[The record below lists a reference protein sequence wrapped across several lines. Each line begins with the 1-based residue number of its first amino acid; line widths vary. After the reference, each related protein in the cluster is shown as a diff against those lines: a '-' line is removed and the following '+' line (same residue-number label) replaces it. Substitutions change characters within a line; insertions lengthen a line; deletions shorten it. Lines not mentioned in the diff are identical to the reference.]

1 MSQSLDVREKLKQK
15 KPNSISNKAVYSLS
29 LPCGGH
35 KSSSENMAKKKKAR
49 DLITQKCQGFWLLQ
63 TLRCP
68 RDRQWVGLS
77 SDLSLEIERPTGEY
91 KIETEARVSG
101 VRN

>member
-1 MSQSLDVREKLKQK
+1 M
-15 KPNSISNKAVYSLS
+15 YSLS

-35 KSSSENMAKKKKAR
+35 KTSSENRAKKAR

-68 RDRQWVGLS
+68 RERHWVGLS

-91 KIETEARVSG
+91 KIETEARASG